1 MNAKKTLIA
10 SLTALSVA
18 ALVGC
23 TDTDADVASAN
34 ISKASEQFEVSRRIV
49 AINGITD
56 KYLFTIEGKCSM
68 EYPENR
74 TEIIC
79 KLGDGSLVK
88 HVVRQSDNVA
98 LIMEQTDGTNVSTD
112 HYRVI
117 FKPEV
122 LVPNFDR
129 PAR

>member
-1 MNAKKTLIA
+1 MKNTTKAFAAVTL
-10 SLTALSVA
+10 A
-18 ALVGC
+18 AAGLLAGC
-23 TDTDADVASAN
+23 STDADVASDN

-56 KYLFTIEGKCSM
+56 KYLFEITGKCSM
-68 EYPENR
+68 EYPDNR

-79 KLGDGSLVK
+79 KLADGSLVK

-98 LIMEQTDGTNVSTD
+98 LIMEQTDGTKVSTD
-112 HYRVI
+112 QYRVI

-122 LVPNFDR
+122 IVPNVDR
-129 PAR
+129 P